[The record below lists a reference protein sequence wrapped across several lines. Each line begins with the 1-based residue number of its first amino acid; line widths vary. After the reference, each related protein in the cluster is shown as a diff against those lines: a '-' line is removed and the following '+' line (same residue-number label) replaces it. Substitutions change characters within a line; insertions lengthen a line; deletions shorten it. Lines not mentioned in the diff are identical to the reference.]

1 MHKSLSDAYLHPE
14 IIEQI
19 EHACKKLDVNKSLFL
34 NVLLK
39 ELFSKANP
47 EDLFYNRV
55 TVTNLVTKASD
66 TIIKS
71 GEISH

>member
-1 MHKSLSDAYLHPE
+1 MHKILSNVYLHPE

-19 EHACKKLDVNKSLFL
+19 ETACGRLDVNKSLFL

-39 ELFSKANP
+39 ELFEKAQP

-55 TVTNLVTKASD
+55 KVTDLDNKIDRVLKKAD
-66 TIIKS
+66 RITQ
-71 GEISH
+71 